1 MGMRPPAG
9 GDDEPE
15 LIEFGIAALDAE
27 LTDRDVS
34 FPATRDEL
42 LTELGDIDVEY
53 DASGNSIRL
62 SRALERT
69 EQSTYESERDLMN
82 ALHPVFEDLRERGS
96 PGLLGW
102 LRSVFS

>member
-1 MGMRPPAG
+1 MRPPG
-9 GDDEPE
+9 GSDSEPD

-27 LTDRDVS
+27 LSEGEVS
-34 FPATRDEL
+34 FPATDEEL
-42 LTELGDIDVEY
+42 LSELGDIDVEY

-69 EQSTYESERDLMN
+69 EKSSFESERDLLN
-82 ALHPVFEDLRERGS
+82 ALHPVFEDLRERGR